1 MTAQPPIIAIVGRP
15 NVGKSTLFNR
25 YAGFRRALV
34 HHAPGATRDRIA
46 EEIEVGARRLLLV
59 DTAGLDPAA
68 DSPLAAAVQQHAQ
81 QAVEAADAILFVVD
95 GAAGLLPQDR
105 EIANAL
111 RRSRKPLL
119 LAVNKTDTPA
129 HAARALEFHALGIQ
143 PVHAISAEHG
153 SGAWD
158 ALEAL
163 AAALSES
170 PEAPEE
176 PQAPQTQVEARAVGQ
191 GEADAPLRVALVG
204 RPNVGKSSLL
214 NRLAGGA
221 RALVSDLPGTTR
233 DSIDIEIAK
242 GGARFVF
249 VDTAGLRRA
258 GRREGAEHGSA
269 LLTVRAIERADVAL
283 VLMDAAEGM
292 TEQDARVLSLARER
306 GCACALIAN
315 KWDCIEQDDDPARA
329 RRVAREMERRMA
341 GLADVPLLRIS
352 ARTGKGVARLL
363 PLARRL
369 HRAASLRIP
378 TAALNRWLREALR
391 RHEPA
396 MAARGTQRRP
406 VRIFYAAQVAE
417 RPPTIV
423 LFCSEPRA
431 IRDSYRRFLVNQLRE
446 RFGLAGVPVR
456 LRLRQR
462 RA

>member
-1 MTAQPPIIAIVGRP
+1 MTMQPPIVAIIGRP

-46 EEIEVGARRLLLV
+46 EEIEVGARRVLLV
-59 DTAGLDPAA
+59 DTAGLAPAA
-68 DSPLAAAVQQHAQ
+68 DSPFAAAVQQQAQ
-81 QAVEAADAILFVVD
+81 EAMEAADAILFVVD

-105 EIANAL
+105 EIAGTL

-153 SGAWD
+153 GGAWD
-158 ALEAL
+158 AIEAL
-163 AAALSES
+163 AAELPEGL
-170 PEAPEE
+170 EAP
-176 PQAPQTQVEARAVGQ
+176 AGQ
-191 GEADAPLRVALVG
+191 GEAESAALRGEESTALRVALVG

-233 DSIDIEIAK
+233 DSIDMEIIR

-258 GRREGAEHGSA
+258 GRRQGAERGSA
-269 LLTVRAIERADVAL
+269 LLTLRAIERADVAL

-292 TEQDARVLSLARER
+292 TEQDSRVLSLARER

-329 RRVAREMERRMA
+329 RRVAREIERRMA

-352 ARTGKGVARLL
+352 ARTGKGVPRLL

-396 MAARGTQRRP
+396 MAVRGAQRRP

-456 LRLRQR
+456 LRLRER

>member
-1 MTAQPPIIAIVGRP
+1 MTMQPPIVAIVGRP

-46 EEIEVGARRLLLV
+46 EEIEVGARRVLLV
-59 DTAGLDPAA
+59 DTAGLDSDA
-68 DSPLAAAVQQHAQ
+68 DSPLAAAVQQQAQ
-81 QAVEAADAILFVVD
+81 QAMEAADGILFVVD

-105 EIANAL
+105 EIADTL

-129 HAARALEFHALGIQ
+129 HAARALEFHGLGIQ

-158 ALEAL
+158 AIEAL
-163 AAALSES
+163 AAALPETPELQEAES
-170 PEAPEE
+170 
-176 PQAPQTQVEARAVGQ
+176 APQN
-191 GEADAPLRVALVG
+191 GEESDDALRVALVG

-233 DSIDIEIAK
+233 DSIDIEIAR

-258 GRREGAEHGSA
+258 GRREGAEYGSA

-315 KWDCIEQDDDPARA
+315 KWDCIERDDDPARA
-329 RRVAREMERRMA
+329 RRVAREIERRMA

-396 MAARGTQRRP
+396 MAARGAQRRP
-406 VRIFYAAQVAE
+406 VRIFYAAQVAQ

-456 LRLRQR
+456 LRLRER

>member
-1 MTAQPPIIAIVGRP
+1 MTMQPPIVAIIGRP

-46 EEIEVGARRLLLV
+46 EEIEVGARRVLLV

-68 DSPLAAAVQQHAQ
+68 DSPFAAAVQQQAQ
-81 QAVEAADAILFVVD
+81 EAMEAADAILFVVD

-105 EIANAL
+105 EIAGTL

-153 SGAWD
+153 GGAWD
-158 ALEAL
+158 AIEAL
-163 AAALSES
+163 AAALPEGL
-170 PEAPEE
+170 EAP
-176 PQAPQTQVEARAVGQ
+176 VGQ
-191 GEADAPLRVALVG
+191 GEAESAALRVALVG

-221 RALVSDLPGTTR
+221 RVLVSDLPGTTR
-233 DSIDIEIAK
+233 DSIDMEIVR

-258 GRREGAEHGSA
+258 GRRQGAERGSA
-269 LLTVRAIERADVAL
+269 LLTLRAIERANVAL

-292 TEQDARVLSLARER
+292 TEQDSRVLSLARER

-315 KWDCIEQDDDPARA
+315 KWDCIERDDDPARA
-329 RRVAREMERRMA
+329 RRVAREIERRMA

-352 ARTGKGVARLL
+352 ARTGKGVPRLL

-396 MAARGTQRRP
+396 MAVRGAQRRP

-456 LRLRQR
+456 LRLRER

>member
-1 MTAQPPIIAIVGRP
+1 MTMQPPIVAIVGRP

-46 EEIEVGARRLLLV
+46 EEIEVGARRVLLV
-59 DTAGLDPAA
+59 DTAGLDSGA
-68 DSPLAAAVQQHAQ
+68 DSPLAAAVQQQAQ
-81 QAVEAADAILFVVD
+81 QAMEAADAILFVVD

-105 EIANAL
+105 EIADTL

-153 SGAWD
+153 GGAWD

-163 AAALSES
+163 AAALPEL
-170 PEAPEE
+170 PEAPELPEELQE
-176 PQAPQTQVEARAVGQ
+176 PQS
-191 GEADAPLRVALVG
+191 GEESAALRVALVG

-214 NRLAGGA
+214 NRLVGGA

-233 DSIDIEIAK
+233 DSIDIEIVR

-315 KWDCIEQDDDPARA
+315 KWDCIERDEDAARA
-329 RRVAREMERRMA
+329 RRVAREIERRMA

-352 ARTGKGVARLL
+352 ARTGKGVPRLL

-396 MAARGTQRRP
+396 MAVRGAQRRP
-406 VRIFYAAQVAE
+406 VRIFYAAQVAQ

-456 LRLRQR
+456 LRLRER

>member
-1 MTAQPPIIAIVGRP
+1 MTMQPPIVAIIGRP

-46 EEIEVGARRLLLV
+46 EEIEVGARRVLLV

-68 DSPLAAAVQQHAQ
+68 DSPFAAAVQQQAQ
-81 QAVEAADAILFVVD
+81 EAMEAADAILFVVD

-105 EIANAL
+105 EIADTL

-153 SGAWD
+153 GGAWD

-163 AAALSES
+163 AAALPEGL
-170 PEAPEE
+170 EAP
-176 PQAPQTQVEARAVGQ
+176 AGQ
-191 GEADAPLRVALVG
+191 GEAESAPQRGEESNAALRVALVG

-233 DSIDIEIAK
+233 DSIDMEIIR

-258 GRREGAEHGSA
+258 GRRQGAERGSA
-269 LLTVRAIERADVAL
+269 LLTLRAIERADVAL

-292 TEQDARVLSLARER
+292 TEQDSRVLSLARER

-315 KWDCIEQDDDPARA
+315 KWDCIERDDDPARA
-329 RRVAREMERRMA
+329 RRVAREIERRMA

-352 ARTGKGVARLL
+352 ARTGKGVPRLL

-396 MAARGTQRRP
+396 MAVRGAQRRP

-423 LFCSEPRA
+423 LFCSEPHA

-456 LRLRQR
+456 LRLRER